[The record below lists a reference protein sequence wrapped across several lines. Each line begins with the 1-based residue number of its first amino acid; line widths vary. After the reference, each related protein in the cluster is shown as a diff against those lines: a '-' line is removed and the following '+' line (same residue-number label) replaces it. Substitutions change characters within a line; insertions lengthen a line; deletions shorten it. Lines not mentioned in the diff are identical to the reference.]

1 MTPRLSRIDTI
12 ALVVGAIIGW
22 GSFILPGTRFLSGS
36 GVIDTAIGFAI
47 GGVAVVFIQRGYHVM
62 FERHVDHGGEAA
74 YASRFLGRGHGF
86 IVGWSLVLT
95 YTSMVALNG
104 TAFVLVIKL
113 VLGDAVS
120 QGYLYTVAG
129 YPVYLTDVAIAS
141 ATLVFFAWLN
151 LRGLKVSSRTE
162 NVLVSGLLINATIL
176 FVLMLVLG
184 ETEQFVATYVDGWQ
198 INWAQVASVV
208 AIVPF
213 LFVGFDVIAQVA
225 RDLAYPPSRA
235 TRLAVIGIV
244 IGCVL
249 YAGMNTLTALAFT
262 PEQAGEQDWA
272 TGAAVTT
279 YLGPIG
285 FVLLVAALVGAVL
298 GGISAFTIA
307 ASSLIASLAYN
318 RFLPLRLASTNERH
332 VLNRAVL
339 SILAVCLIAPWAGR
353 EAVNYIVDMSS
364 LLAAVAYAYT
374 CFISM
379 RIGRAVLERVYSAV
393 GLAFSIGFI
402 LLLVWPGSP
411 GQLSGPAM
419 GALVLWAVIG
429 AVVYVRARKH
439 PDAPHIGETLWV
451 APEEVSMAAVVTD
464 VR

>member
-1 MTPRLSRIDTI
+1 MKPRLSRIDTI

-86 IVGWSLVLT
+86 IVGWALMLT
-95 YTSMVALNG
+95 YTSIVALNG
-104 TAFVLVIKL
+104 VAFVLVIKL
-113 VLGDAVS
+113 VVGDVVS

-141 ATLVFFAWLN
+141 ATMVFFAWLN

-162 NVLVSGLLINATIL
+162 KVLVSALLVNVAIL
-176 FVLMLVLG
+176 FVLMLILG
-184 ETEQFVATYVDGWQ
+184 ETDQFVATYVDGWR
-198 INWAQVASVV
+198 INWAHVASVV

-244 IGCVL
+244 IGCVM

-262 PEQAGEQDWA
+262 PEQAGEHDWA
-272 TGAAVTT
+272 TGAAVTE
-279 YLGPIG
+279 YIGPIG
-285 FVLLVAALVGAVL
+285 FVLLVVALVGAVL
-298 GGISAFTIA
+298 GGISAFTLA
-307 ASSLIASLAYN
+307 ASSLIASLALN
-318 RFLPLRLASTNERH
+318 RFLPRGLAVTNAKH

-339 SILAVCLIAPWAGR
+339 VILGVSLIAPWAGR

-364 LLAAVAYAYT
+364 LLAAIAYAYT
-374 CFISM
+374 CFISV
-379 RIGRAVLERVYSAV
+379 RIGRAALERLYSAI
-393 GLAFSIGFI
+393 GLAFSVGFI
-402 LLLVWPGSP
+402 VLLLWPGSP

-419 GALVLWAVIG
+419 GALAVWAAIG
-429 AVVYVRARKH
+429 LVVYVRARKH
-439 PDAPHIGETLWV
+439 PDAPHIGEALWI
-451 APEEVSMAAVVTD
+451 APEETSMATMVKD
-464 VR
+464 

>member
-1 MTPRLSRIDTI
+1 MKPRLSRVDTI

-62 FERHVDHGGEAA
+62 LERHVDHGGEAA

-86 IVGWSLVLT
+86 IVGWALMLT
-95 YTSMVALNG
+95 YTSIVALNG
-104 TAFVLVIKL
+104 VAFVLVLKL

-120 QGYLYTVAG
+120 QVYLYTVAG

-141 ATLVFFAWLN
+141 ATMVFFAWLN

-162 NVLVSGLLINATIL
+162 MVLVSAMVVNAAIL
-176 FVLMLVLG
+176 FVLMLILG
-184 ETEQFVATYVDGWQ
+184 DTDQFVATYVEGWQ

-235 TRLAVIGIV
+235 TRLAVVGIV
-244 IGCVL
+244 IGCVM

-262 PEQAGEQDWA
+262 PEQASEHDWA
-272 TGAAVTT
+272 TGAAVSEFI
-279 YLGPIG
+279 GPVG
-285 FVLLVAALVGAVL
+285 FVLLVVALVGAVL
-298 GGISAFTIA
+298 GGISAFTLA
-307 ASSLIASLAYN
+307 ASSLIASLALN
-318 RFLPLRLASTNERH
+318 RFLPLGLATTNAKH

-339 SILAVCLIAPWAGR
+339 VILGVGLIAPWAGR

-364 LLAAVAYAYT
+364 LLAAMAYAYT
-374 CFISM
+374 CFISV
-379 RIGRAVLERVYSAV
+379 RIGRATLERVYSAI
-393 GLAFSIGFI
+393 GLAFSISFI
-402 LLLVWPGSP
+402 VLLLWPGSP
-411 GQLSGPAM
+411 GQLSGPAL
-419 GALVLWAVIG
+419 GALAVWAAIG
-429 AVVYVRARKH
+429 VVVYVRARKH
-439 PDAPHIGETLWV
+439 PDAPHIGEMLWV
-451 APEEVSMAAVVTD
+451 APEEAPAPAVRT
-464 VR
+464 

>member
-1 MTPRLSRIDTI
+1 MKPRLSRIDTI
-12 ALVVGAIIGW
+12 SLVVGAIIGW

-62 FERHVDHGGEAA
+62 LERHVDHGGEAS

-86 IVGWSLVLT
+86 IVGWGLMLT
-95 YTSMVALNG
+95 YTSIVALNG
-104 TAFVLVIKL
+104 VAFVLVLKL

-120 QGYLYTVAG
+120 QVYLYTVAG

-141 ATLVFFAWLN
+141 ATMVFFSWLN

-162 NVLVSGLLINATIL
+162 RVLVSALLVNAAIV
-176 FVLMLVLG
+176 FVLMLILG
-184 ETEQFVATYVDGWQ
+184 ETDQFVATYVDGWQ

-244 IGCVL
+244 IGCVV

-262 PEQAGEQDWA
+262 PDQANEHDWA
-272 TGAAVTT
+272 TGAAVSE

-285 FVLLVAALVGAVL
+285 FVLLVVALVGAVL
-298 GGISAFTIA
+298 GGISAFTLA
-307 ASSLIASLAYN
+307 ASSLIASLALN
-318 RFLPLRLASTNERH
+318 RFLPLGLAATNAKH

-339 SILAVCLIAPWAGR
+339 VILGVGLIAPWAGR

-364 LLAAVAYAYT
+364 LLAAMAYAYT
-374 CFISM
+374 CFISV
-379 RIGRAVLERVYSAV
+379 RIGSAVLERVYSAI
-393 GLAFSIGFI
+393 GLAFSVSFI
-402 LLLVWPGSP
+402 VLLLWPGSP

-419 GALVLWAVIG
+419 GALVVWAAIG
-429 AVVYVRARKH
+429 VVVYVRARKH

-451 APEEVSMAAVVTD
+451 APEEASTAAMVKD
-464 VR
+464 

>member
-22 GSFILPGTRFLSGS
+22 GSFVLPGTRFLSGS

-47 GGVAVVFIQRGYHVM
+47 GGIAVMFIQRGYHHM

-74 YASRFLGRGHGF
+74 YAARFLGRGHGF
-86 IVGWSLVLT
+86 IVGWALMLT
-95 YTSMVALNG
+95 YTSIVALNG
-104 TAFVLVIKL
+104 VAFVLVIKL
-113 VLGDAVS
+113 VAGDAVS
-120 QGYLYTVAG
+120 QVYLYTVAG
-129 YPVYLTDVAIAS
+129 YPVYLTDIAIAS
-141 ATLVFFAWLN
+141 ATMVFFAWLN

-162 NVLVSGLLINATIL
+162 NVLVSSLLINVAIL

-184 ETEQFVATYVDGWQ
+184 DTDQFVATYVDGWQ
-198 INWAQVASVV
+198 INWAHVASVV

-225 RDLAYPPSRA
+225 RDLAYPPHRA

-262 PEQAGEQDWA
+262 PAQAAEHDWA
-272 TGAAVTT
+272 TGAAVTE
-279 YLGPIG
+279 YVGPVG
-285 FVLLVAALVGAVL
+285 FVLLVVALVGAVL
-298 GGISAFTIA
+298 GGISAFTLA
-307 ASSLIASLAYN
+307 ASSLIASLASN
-318 RFLPLRLASTNERH
+318 RFLPLSLAHTDDRH

-339 SILAVCLIAPWAGR
+339 LILGVSLIAPWAGR

-364 LLAAVAYAYT
+364 LLAAIAYAYT
-374 CFISM
+374 CFISI
-379 RIGRAVLERVYSAV
+379 RIGNVTLERVYAAV
-393 GLAFSIGFI
+393 GLACSVGFI
-402 LLLVWPGSP
+402 ALLLWPGSP

-419 GALVLWAVIG
+419 GALVVWAAMG
-429 AVVYVRARKH
+429 LVVFARGRHH
-439 PDAPHIGETLWV
+439 PDAPEIGERLWV
-451 APEEVSMAAVVTD
+451 APQGASSLAAVVTE
-464 VR
+464 